1 MSSNEYESFKQKLEQ
16 NEKIIEILGGVS
28 SFIPDLYVI
37 NNNNDF
43 SEAVSYI
50 LFHEFLKIRVIFS

>member
-1 MSSNEYESFKQKLEQ
+1 MIHDYETFKQKLEQ

-43 SEAVSYI
+43 SEAVG
-50 LFHEFLKIRVIFS
+50 LFNSNF